1 TCSPSP
7 VCVALCSVGGSRQRI
22 DGQPDRRD
30 EAEGKAPVVAV
41 HRGSGSSRSRIP
53 SPIHR
58 PARAVK
64 DRPRRRHPMT
74 RLARRAPLLVALCLL
89 TSAATASAECAWV
102 LWEGR
107 PKKPVLPLADV
118 DLFSFKRVSAFTT
131 FEACSASAKIQA
143 EGTAGVWTGTSE
155 GKSKWMA

>member
-1 TCSPSP
+1 
-7 VCVALCSVGGSRQRI
+7 
-22 DGQPDRRD
+22 
-30 EAEGKAPVVAV
+30 
-41 HRGSGSSRSRIP
+41 
-53 SPIHR
+53 
-58 PARAVK
+58 
-64 DRPRRRHPMT
+64 MT

-143 EGTAGVWTGTSE
+143 EGTARVWTGTSE
-155 GKSKWMA
+155 GKSKWMATGSGGVWEVDMVFTASSGREYPLAGVSQSYRCFPETVDLRKGWWPW